1 MDANDTITIQGRCL
15 NSSDIE
21 MISSLIKDNPSW
33 HRTKLSKEIC
43 ELWNWKRS
51 SGGLKD
57 MACRTMLLKL
67 EARKLLKLPEYK
79 KANARHSRKKKI
91 EPILHSTSPIETS
104 IDELY
109 PIQIK
114 EVNHSKYYEDF
125 FDFMLFEYHY
135 LSFKTTVG
143 ESMKYFVSDK
153 DERPLGCVLFGSDA
167 WKAKARDGHIGWTA
181 EMREKRLNYLTNNTR
196 FLILPWVKVPNL
208 ASCILGMV
216 LRRLNRDWM

>member
-1 MDANDTITIQGRCL
+1 
-15 NSSDIE
+15 
-21 MISSLIKDNPSW
+21 
-33 HRTKLSKEIC
+33 
-43 ELWNWKRS
+43 
-51 SGGLKD
+51 

-67 EARKLLKLPEYK
+67 EARKLLKLLEYK

-135 LSFKTTVG
+135 LSSKQ
-143 ESMKYFVSDK
+143 
-153 DERPLGCVLFGSDA
+153 R
-167 WKAKARDGHIGWTA
+167 
-181 EMREKRLNYLTNNTR
+181 
-196 FLILPWVKVPNL
+196 L
-208 ASCILGMV
+208 ASL
-216 LRRLNRDWM
+216 